1 VVTTELASTAPRS
14 HPLVG
19 QSFLHPIFDYAIVGG
34 VLSLALVPVIVSY
47 PEATVRL
54 TSSYLPALL
63 LLTSSA
69 HFAASTLR
77 LYTKP
82 GAREDLRF
90 LTMLLPGIAMAVLL
104 LALMS
109 PAMVGAQLQ
118 ALYLTWSPY
127 HYAAQAFGLAV
138 MYCYRSRCE
147 MTAGDKRALWCIAM
161 LPFVRAFLGG
171 ANSGLGWFVP
181 RETIMRIALLP
192 DVLDIFLH
200 GLTVLTFVLPIWFVA
215 DRWLRKRAPVPLITL
230 SLLLANGIWWVVLD
244 YVDAF
249 VWATI
254 FHGVQYLA
262 ITAIFHV
269 KDRCAEPT
277 NTRSPRYHAVWFYG
291 VSVALGYALFY
302 CWPYAYVLA
311 GFGVAESMLLVIAV
325 INIHHFIVD
334 RYIWRLG
341 GDRKNYRHVSSSP
354 SESPAAVAV

>member
-1 VVTTELASTAPRS
+1 VVTTEVAATAPRS
-14 HPLVG
+14 QPLVG
-19 QSFLHPIFDYAIVGG
+19 QTFVHPIFDYAVVGG

-47 PEATVRL
+47 PETTASL

-90 LTMLLPGIAMAVLL
+90 LTMLLPVIAMAVLL
-104 LALMS
+104 LALVA

-147 MTAGDKRALWCIAM
+147 MTVSDKRVLWWIAM

-181 RETIMRIALLP
+181 RDAIMRVTLLP
-192 DVLDIFLH
+192 DVLHMFVSA
-200 GLTVLTFVLPIWFVA
+200 LTVLTFVLPIWFVA
-215 DRWLRKRAPVPLITL
+215 DRLLRRQAPVPLITL

-269 KDRCAEPT
+269 KDRCAEPANMHGPT
-277 NTRSPRYHAVWFYG
+277 YHALWFYG

-341 GDRKNYRHVSSSP
+341 GDRKNYRHVASSP
-354 SESPAAVAV
+354 PELPAAVAV